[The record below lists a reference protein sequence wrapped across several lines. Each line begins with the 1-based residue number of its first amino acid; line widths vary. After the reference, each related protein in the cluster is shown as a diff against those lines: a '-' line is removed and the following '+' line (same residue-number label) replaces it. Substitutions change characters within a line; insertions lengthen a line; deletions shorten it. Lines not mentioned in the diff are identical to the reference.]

1 MTIGDRLRQL
11 REGADM
17 TQPQMADI
25 VGTSKQ
31 YVGRLEKGHNQTPNG
46 IFLEGWA
53 RYFGVNL
60 RWLST
65 GEGPRDA
72 ASSRQSQLARPDPAI
87 LIQTLDFLEQA
98 FSSLGKDFSIR
109 TEADLFADA
118 YAWIAEDERPVDQ
131 RNLVDFAHWRAKRD
145 SDRSDDEQNGR
156 LAGQAAA
163 ADKRS
168 AAS

>member
-1 MTIGDRLRQL
+1 
-11 REGADM
+11 M

-53 RYFGVNL
+53 RHFGVNL

-65 GEGPRDA
+65 GEGPREA
-72 ASSRQSQLARPDPAI
+72 ASRQSQLARPDPAI
-87 LIQTLDFLEQA
+87 LVQTLDFLEQA
-98 FSSLGKDFSIR
+98 FGSLGKQFSMR

-118 YAWIAEDERPVDQ
+118 YAWLAEDERPVDQ
-131 RNLVDFAHWRAKRD
+131 RNLVDFAQWRANRD
-145 SDRSDDEQNGR
+145 SEKGSNEQSGR
-156 LAGQAAA
+156 AAGKAVAK
-163 ADKRS
+163 DKRR
-168 AAS
+168 AAG

>member
-72 ASSRQSQLARPDPAI
+72 AASQQSHLARPDPAI
-87 LIQTLDFLEQA
+87 LVQTLDFLEQA
-98 FSSLGKDFSIR
+98 FSSLGKQFSMR

-118 YAWIAEDERPVDQ
+118 YAWLAEDERPVDQ
-131 RNLVDFAHWRAKRD
+131 RNLVDFAQWRAKRD
-145 SDRSDDEQNGR
+145 SEGSGDEQNGR
-156 LAGQAAA
+156 LAGQAVA
-163 ADKRS
+163 ADKRR
-168 AAS
+168 AAG

>member
-1 MTIGDRLRQL
+1 
-11 REGADM
+11 M

-65 GEGPRDA
+65 GEGPREVM
-72 ASSRQSQLARPDPAI
+72 ASKQSHLARPDPVI
-87 LIQTLDFLEQA
+87 LVQTLDFLDQA
-98 FSSLGKDFSIR
+98 FSSLGKHFSMR

-118 YAWIAEDERPVDQ
+118 YAWLAEDERPVDQ
-131 RNLVDFAHWRAKRD
+131 LNLVDFAQWRANRD
-145 SDRSDDEQNGR
+145 SEKGSNEQSGGS
-156 LAGQAAA
+156 AGQADA
-163 ADKRS
+163 KNRRR